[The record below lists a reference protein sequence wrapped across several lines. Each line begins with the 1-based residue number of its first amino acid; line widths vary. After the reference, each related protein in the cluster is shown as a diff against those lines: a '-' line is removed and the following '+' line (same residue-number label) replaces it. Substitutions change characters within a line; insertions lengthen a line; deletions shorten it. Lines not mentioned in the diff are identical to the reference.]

1 MFRFM
6 SNPLRRRISELD
18 TGRQNLYYFSNIFL
32 NQPPELSA
40 DTSEVASMFGI
51 GMPELIIIMV
61 IALIVIG
68 PQKLPDLAKSLG
80 KGLAEFKKATDDFK
94 SSIDTETRS
103 TEEKEHLARLAEA
116 KAAAEAERLKEA
128 EELKA
133 RVEGLERPTAEVKLT
148 AEDVKLAAAHPEP
161 EKKPV

>member
-1 MFRFM
+1 
-6 SNPLRRRISELD
+6 
-18 TGRQNLYYFSNIFL
+18 
-32 NQPPELSA
+32 
-40 DTSEVASMFGI
+40 MFGI

-80 KGLAEFKKATDDFK
+80 KGLAEFKKATEDFK

-103 TEEKEHLARLAEA
+103 AEEKEHLAKLAEG
-116 KAAAEAERLKEA
+116 KALAEAERLKEA
-128 EELKA
+128 EELRLK
-133 RVEGLERPTAEVKLT
+133 VEGPSHPVSEVKLT
-148 AEDVKLAAAHPEP
+148 AEALAEA